1 MQQTT
6 RKAVRYYID
15 READTPVIRS
25 VPVARATTPVVVA
38 TVTPDD
44 ASQERS
50 AARGRLSRLMP
61 LSVRR
66 HRRTVS

>member
-15 READTPVIRS
+15 RDADTPVIRS
-25 VPVARATTPVVVA
+25 VPVARAIAPAAVSATPA
-38 TVTPDD
+38 
-44 ASQERS
+44 AGEQERG

-66 HRRTVS
+66 QRRPAS